1 MFKWRR
7 RTLRMITRL
16 VGVNMCRVVLHTL
29 LTLCCSALAAT
40 AADRHGGWLL
50 EQPRNSE
57 RTLSFKQSV
66 QLNNKIET
74 LELGFICDQRKN
86 TRGVGAILIPFDG
99 TFQSDQDVIPVLIQ
113 ENADRYDPSDL
124 SQNWKNGTEYI
135 FVESKDDVDEL
146 ASFMQANEINGAQSV
161 HFVFA
166 NSPHEGP
173 QTSNH
178 VAINVSGF
186 SKGFDAFQ
194 MACASHP

>member
-1 MFKWRR
+1 
-7 RTLRMITRL
+7 
-16 VGVNMCRVVLHTL
+16 MCRFVLYTS
-29 LTLCCSALAAT
+29 LTLCCFALAAT

-74 LELGFICDQRKN
+74 LELGFICDQSKN
-86 TRGVGAILIPFDG
+86 SKGVGAILIPFDG
-99 TFQSDQDVIPVLIQ
+99 TFQNDQDVIPVLIQ
-113 ENADRYDPSDL
+113 KNADRYDPSDL
-124 SQNWKNGTEYI
+124 LQNWKNGTEYI
-135 FVESKDDVDEL
+135 FVESKDGVDEL
-146 ASFMQANEINGAQSV
+146 ASFMKANEMDGAQSV

-166 NSPHEGP
+166 NSPHEGH
-173 QTSNH
+173 QTSNR

-194 MACASHP
+194 MACASPQ